1 MLLLIQM
8 FQLCKYA
15 RNIICHILQHGISQE
30 DRKQLYMRTEHN
42 LQLHE
47 VKIKFEKCLHNIKV
61 GYS

>member
-15 RNIICHILQHGISQE
+15 HNVICHILQHGIFRE

-42 LQLHE
+42 LQLRE
-47 VKIKFEKCLHNIKV
+47 VKIKFEKCLYNIKV
-61 GYS
+61 G